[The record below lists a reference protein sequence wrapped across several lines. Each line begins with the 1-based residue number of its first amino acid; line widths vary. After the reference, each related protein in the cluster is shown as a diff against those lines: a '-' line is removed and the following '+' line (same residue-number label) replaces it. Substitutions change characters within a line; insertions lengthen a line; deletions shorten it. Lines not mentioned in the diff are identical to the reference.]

1 MLTDWHCENGCVTQ
15 SSLQMPHNPL
25 KESDNIYHRTTEN
38 PYIYIKAQNP
48 QIVTEPQSRSTATKN
63 RHVDKLTRTENS
75 QIKPHTYNYLTF
87 DKVIK
92 DTLETRQPLQ
102 QMMLQK
108 LDIQI

>member
-1 MLTDWHCENGCVTQ
+1 MAVTQ
-15 SSLQMPHNPL
+15 SSLQMPHNPS

-38 PYIYIKAQNP
+38 PYIYMEAQNP
-48 QIVTEPQSRSTATKN
+48 QIVTEPQSHSTATKN
-63 RHVDKLTRTENS
+63 RPLDKLTRTENS